1 MVLVVKNLPANAG
14 DVRDVGLISGL
25 GRSLGVE
32 NGNPLQYSCL
42 ENSMGRGT
50 SWDTVHGVAELD
62 TIEHMGRGGF
72 TMMSIVET
80 NREVQIYSMPCGEKG
95 IWSGAWEGE
104 RIRKVKMAGEVQAQ
118 V

>member
-1 MVLVVKNLPANAG
+1 
-14 DVRDVGLISGL
+14 
-25 GRSLGVE
+25 
-32 NGNPLQYSCL
+32 
-42 ENSMGRGT
+42 MGRGA